1 MVAINGRA
9 WQLIDDVVL
18 ITCFNILI
26 IYGMG
31 GIMTIKEVLQGMQKI
46 QSNTQTVDSVLSD
59 MPSVSNFLT
68 NVALKESYAGAGLD
82 STATHTLGPWQMD
95 PIKMFDMQQ
104 RMTKG
109 SPLYDPKFGKRG
121 DDINAWFSSQGY
133 EDFDIKNLAQVIK
146 GGTPE
151 KPSYSYGELG
161 QYARDPLAHAFL
173 ARLGIAP
180 FKEAV
185 PKELGP
191 QGVYWKQ
198 YWNTSGKGKP
208 EQFVDMVNHWDKVKQ
223 EQEAIDS
230 TVNLPSN
237 KAFKYE

>member
-1 MVAINGRA
+1 MGFFVYIS
-9 WQLIDDVVL
+9 
-18 ITCFNILI
+18 CSFNTDLLNN
-26 IYGMG
+26 YRMERL
-31 GIMTIKEVLQGMQKI
+31 MTIQEVLQGIQKI

-104 RMTKG
+104 RMTPG

-121 DDINAWFSSQGY
+121 DDINAWFTSQGY

-146 GGTPE
+146 GGTAE

-191 QGVYWKQ
+191 QGIYWKK

-208 EQFVDMVNHWDKVKQ
+208 EQFVDIVNHWDKVQK
-223 EQEAIDS
+223 EQEIIDK
-230 TVNLPSN
+230 TVNLPAN